1 MQILAKIGT
10 PGKYCPSSGRLDYI
24 CRQENM
30 MAKRN
35 WFDIAYLREGDP
47 LQQAV
52 YEAIHGSGIMEK
64 LAAYTPVPAGSY
76 PIGVY
81 LPGSDI
87 DIICC
92 FNDRDMFYH
101 ELALYIQAFN
111 KHSMTIKTIREMP
124 GVIGRFEYGG
134 FEFEVFGQA
143 LNVERQYAFRH
154 MLVEHRL
161 LQERGDGFRREV
173 IALKRKGLSTEEA
186 FASLLG
192 IEGDPYEGL
201 LKAEAGQGP

>member
-1 MQILAKIGT
+1 
-10 PGKYCPSSGRLDYI
+10 
-24 CRQENM
+24 

-47 LQQAV
+47 VQQAV
-52 YEAIHGSGIMEK
+52 YEAIQGSGMMER

-92 FNDRDMFYH
+92 FTDRDIFYH
-101 ELALYIQAFN
+101 ELALFVQAFN
-111 KHSMTIKTIREMP
+111 KHSMTIKAIRAMP
-124 GVIGRFEYGG
+124 SVIGRFEYGG

-143 LNVERQYAFRH
+143 VSIERQYAFRH

-161 LQERGDGFRREV
+161 LRERGDGFRREV
-173 IALKRKGLSTEEA
+173 IALKRNGLTTEEA
-186 FASLLG
+186 FSFLLG
-192 IEGDPYEGL
+192 IAGDPYEGL
-201 LKAEAGQGP
+201 LKQEAGQ